1 MSRTLVVT
9 NDFPTR
15 QGGIESFVYALAD
28 RLPADEVVVYTAAM
42 PGDRTF
48 DALLPFTVVR
58 DPTSMLLP
66 TPAVAR
72 RTADVLRA
80 EDCDAVLFGAA
91 APLGL
96 LADRLRQAGARR
108 VVGLTH
114 GHETW
119 WAKVPAARHALRRIG
134 TGCDVLTYVSEFCRR
149 RIATALSDDVAAR
162 MVRLAPGVDTQ
173 VFRPGVGGAVIRER
187 LGIDP
192 DRPVLVSVSRF
203 VDRKGQDALI
213 KAMPHVLRTVPD
225 ALLLLVGDGPTRGR
239 LDRLVR
245 DNDLARSVVFA
256 GAVPWS
262 EAPGWFDVGDVFA
275 MPCRTRKGGLEPEA
289 LGIVFLEA
297 QACAHPVL
305 VGDSGGAPE
314 TVLHGETGYV
324 VDPFNP
330 LAIAARAVDLLSD
343 LDRARSMGEKGRAW
357 VEREWSWEESVAV
370 LRGLVAGP
378 SPDRRGA

>member
-1 MSRTLVVT
+1 
-9 NDFPTR
+9 
-15 QGGIESFVYALAD
+15 
-28 RLPADEVVVYTAAM
+28 
-42 PGDRTF
+42 
-48 DALLPFTVVR
+48 
-58 DPTSMLLP
+58 
-66 TPAVAR
+66 
-72 RTADVLRA
+72 
-80 EDCDAVLFGAA
+80 
-91 APLGL
+91 
-96 LADRLRQAGARR
+96 
-108 VVGLTH
+108 
-114 GHETW
+114 
-119 WAKVPAARHALRRIG
+119 
-134 TGCDVLTYVSEFCRR
+134 
-149 RIATALSDDVAAR
+149 
-162 MVRLAPGVDTQ
+162 
-173 VFRPGVGGAVIRER
+173 
-187 LGIDP
+187 
-192 DRPVLVSVSRF
+192 
-203 VDRKGQDALI
+203 
-213 KAMPHVLRTVPD
+213 VPD

-343 LDRARSMGEKGRAW
+343 LDRARLMGEKGRAW
-357 VEREWSWEESVAV
+357 VEREWSWEESVAI

>member
-343 LDRARSMGEKGRAW
+343 LDRARLMGEKGRAW
-357 VEREWSWEESVAV
+357 VEREWSWEESVAI